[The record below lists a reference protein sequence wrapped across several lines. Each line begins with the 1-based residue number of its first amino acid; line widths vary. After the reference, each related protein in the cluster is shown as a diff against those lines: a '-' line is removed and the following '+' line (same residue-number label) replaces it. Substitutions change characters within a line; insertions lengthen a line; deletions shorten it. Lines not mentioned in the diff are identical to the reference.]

1 VLSGV
6 AKALLAMDSPTIHQ
20 KFVADH
26 AEGWNAYRDRIQSL
40 AWEDIAHRGGVCRQK
55 IERVAE
61 MYSRADKAIFCWA
74 MGVTHHEH
82 GVKNVQMIAN
92 LAIMRG
98 MLGRP
103 GTGLLPLRGHS
114 NVQGIGSMGVTPKL
128 KQAVFDKL
136 QSEFQIS
143 LPTSEGWDTLTCMH
157 EAHEGSVRFASCLGG
172 NLFGSNPDATFAHQ
186 AMSKIDLVMYMN
198 TTLNTGHAWGRGRE
212 TIILP
217 VLPRDEELQATTQ
230 ESMFNYVRM
239 SDGGK
244 PRIPGVRSE
253 VDIIASIAEAVLGS
267 ERDGPIQWHALK
279 DHAKLRR
286 MIACIVPG
294 YERLADLDQTRKEF
308 TISGRVFH
316 EPTFSTDTGRAKM
329 HAIDLPPLLGEE
341 PGQLRLMTMR
351 SEGQFNTVVYEE
363 EDIYRGQERRDVILM
378 NAADMQRMGLNVD
391 DRVVVR
397 TAAGRMSDILVRE
410 GDLPPGNCA
419 MYYPEANVLIPRNAD
434 VQSRTP
440 AFKSVVAE
448 IRAVDDKLSAIHH
461 TNEPKRSG
469 FVAAGSS
476 RNRMNRC

>member
-1 VLSGV
+1 
-6 AKALLAMDSPTIHQ
+6 
-20 KFVADH
+20 
-26 AEGWNAYRDRIQSL
+26 
-40 AWEDIAHRGGVCRQK
+40 
-55 IERVAE
+55 
-61 MYSRADKAIFCWA
+61 
-74 MGVTHHEH
+74 
-82 GVKNVQMIAN
+82 
-92 LAIMRG
+92 
-98 MLGRP
+98 
-103 GTGLLPLRGHS
+103 
-114 NVQGIGSMGVTPKL
+114 
-128 KQAVFDKL
+128 
-136 QSEFQIS
+136 
-143 LPTSEGWDTLTCMH
+143 
-157 EAHEGSVRFASCLGG
+157 
-172 NLFGSNPDATFAHQ
+172 
-186 AMSKIDLVMYMN
+186 
-198 TTLNTGHAWGRGRE
+198 
-212 TIILP
+212 
-217 VLPRDEELQATTQ
+217 
-230 ESMFNYVRM
+230 
-239 SDGGK
+239 
-244 PRIPGVRSE
+244 
-253 VDIIASIAEAVLGS
+253 
-267 ERDGPIQWHALK
+267 
-279 DHAKLRR
+279 

-294 YERLADLDQTRKEF
+294 YERLADLDQTRKEY
-308 TISGRVFH
+308 TSSGRVFH
-316 EPTFSTDTGRAKM
+316 EPPFSTDTGRAKM

-378 NAADMQRMGLNVD
+378 NAADIQRMGLNVD